1 MHWIGAGGNG
11 FSHVSSYVVLAR
23 KWRPSQFSDIV
34 GQGHIVRTLMNAIR
48 SNRVHHAYLLTGS
61 RGIGK
66 TSIARIFAKALR
78 CENAAWTT
86 EGFLKSCDQCAS
98 CREIASTTS
107 VDVQEI
113 DGASNNGVDEIR
125 EIRENARFLPATG
138 SKKIYIIDE
147 VHMLTTAAFNAL
159 LKTLEEPPPHV
170 LFLFATTEPH
180 KIPGT
185 ILSRC
190 QRFDLKRVTTA
201 QIQTRLTEIL
211 NAERVA
217 FEPAALALIARAA
230 EGGMRDSLS
239 LLDQVLAYSSEKIS
253 AQAVRESIGL
263 MNGQAVLGILKSI
276 FVREPRA
283 ALELID
289 RAYSEG
295 HDLRVLARTLIE
307 YLHAALISKVDGPL
321 PSSLEISETEWDEL
335 KEIATHRSIEE
346 IEMIFQVLHHGIDWI
361 ARASQPRVVLD
372 VLIIKCATA
381 KMLVFHGAAPSNSPS
396 GGSHSAPRAGAAPT
410 PAPQKTWARPVAQR
424 TEPTAAAP
432 TGPAVLSMSAP
443 GAAAAPIATR
453 SSPIAGLSEADA
465 LLLES
470 VAPSLTAPSQAGV
483 PMAASAEPTVER
495 AQPAV
500 YQPGTDPWVGF
511 IAHVRRLRPL
521 LASILEN
528 GSPINGTFNP
538 SSAGELVLAFR
549 PSESFY
555 KDQLQTRAYAEQL
568 NALGR
573 EFFGVQVRYR
583 IELQETGETLAEK
596 KAKAKVSREE
606 EAKSA
611 ARNHPIIAEARSLF
625 GGELTNLVIK
635 EEPAK
640 ETAHGAASE

>member
-1 MHWIGAGGNG
+1 
-11 FSHVSSYVVLAR
+11 
-23 KWRPSQFSDIV
+23 V

-78 CENAAWTT
+78 CETSQWTA
-86 EGFLKSCDQCAS
+86 EGYLRSCDQCAS
-98 CREIASTTS
+98 CHEIASTTS

-125 EIRENARFLPATG
+125 EIRENAKFLPATG
-138 SKKIYIIDE
+138 SRKIYIIDE
-147 VHMLTTAAFNAL
+147 VHMLTTQAFNAL

-190 QRFDLKRVTTA
+190 QRFDLKRVTTS

-211 NAERVA
+211 DAEGVG

-239 LLDQVLAYSSEKIS
+239 LLDQVLAYSSEKIT

-263 MNGQAVLGILKSI
+263 MNGQAVIGIMKSI
-276 FVREPRA
+276 FSREPKS
-283 ALELID
+283 ALELVD
-289 RAYSEG
+289 RAYAEG

-307 YLHAALISKVDGPL
+307 YLHAALISKVDGAL
-321 PSSLEISETEWDEL
+321 PASLEISEVEWEEL
-335 KEIATHRSIEE
+335 RELAALRPIEE

-361 ARASQPRVVLD
+361 ARASQPRIVLD

-381 KMLVFHGAAPSNSPS
+381 KMLVFQGSTGGTAGSGGGRNAAPS
-396 GGSHSAPRAGAAPT
+396 APV
-410 PAPQKTWARPVAQR
+410 QKTWARPAALR
-424 TEPTAAAP
+424 TEGAAP
-432 TGPAVLSMSAP
+432 SAAPIQPQPLAQAPQRPMVSQPAPAP
-443 GAAAAPIATR
+443 AQAAAAPSSATR
-453 SSPIAGLSEADA
+453 NTSASHGLSDADA
-465 LLLES
+465 LLLDS
-470 VAPSLTAPSQAGV
+470 FH
-483 PMAASAEPTVER
+483 ASSADFSTPKPVQTTSPT
-495 AQPAV
+495 QTPAV
-500 YQPGTDPWVGF
+500 NTPAAPALHRAGTDPWLGF
-511 IAHVRRLRPL
+511 VAHVRQMRPL

-528 GSPINGTFNP
+528 GSPIHGGFMP
-538 SSAGELVLAFR
+538 APDGELVLAFR
-549 PSESFY
+549 PAESFY

-568 NALGR
+568 LALGR
-573 EFFGVQVRYR
+573 EYFGQQVRFR

-606 EAKSA
+606 EARLA

-625 GGELTNLVIK
+625 GGEITNLVIK
-635 EEPAK
+635 DEPAK
-640 ETAHGAASE
+640 EAANGAAG

>member
-1 MHWIGAGGNG
+1 
-11 FSHVSSYVVLAR
+11 VSSYVVLAR

-34 GQGHIVRTLMNAIR
+34 GQGHIVRTLMNAFR
-48 SNRVHHAYLLTGS
+48 SSRVHHAYLLTGS

-78 CENAAWTT
+78 CEAAVWTA
-86 EGFLKSCDQCAS
+86 EGFLRSCDECAS

-138 SKKIYIIDE
+138 SRKIYIIDE

-201 QIQTRLTEIL
+201 QIQARLIEIL
-211 NAERVA
+211 NAEGVE

-239 LLDQVLAYSSEKIS
+239 LLDQVLAYSSEKVT

-263 MNGQAVLGILKSI
+263 INGQAVLGILKSI
-276 FVREPRA
+276 FSREPRS
-283 ALELID
+283 ALELVD

-335 KEIATHRSIEE
+335 RELATHRPIEE

-372 VLIIKCATA
+372 VLVIKCATA
-381 KMLVFHGAAPSNSPS
+381 KMLVFHGSAHAAPPPS
-396 GGSHSAPRAGAAPT
+396 GAPGPKRPVALPQ
-410 PAPQKTWARPVAQR
+410 APQKSWSRPNNQR
-424 TEPTAAAP
+424 TESSVTP
-432 TGPAVLSMSAP
+432 
-443 GAAAAPIATR
+443 
-453 SSPIAGLSEADA
+453 SPITPPSIAQSSAALGLSDADA
-465 LLLES
+465 LLLERAAPYIAGS
-470 VAPSLTAPSQAGV
+470 TVALPSSSPLPTEKI
-483 PMAASAEPTVER
+483 AERPK
-495 AQPAV
+495 PAI

-528 GSPINGTFNP
+528 GSPTNGAFTP
-538 SSAGELVLAFR
+538 SPEGELVLAFR

-568 NALGR
+568 SALGR
-573 EFFGVQVRYR
+573 EFFGAQVRFR
-583 IELQETGETLAEK
+583 IELEETGETLAEK
-596 KAKAKVSREE
+596 KAKAKISLEE
-606 EAKSA
+606 EARSA

-635 EEPAK
+635 DEPAK
-640 ETAHGAASE
+640 EIAHGAASE